1 MLLSQTAVY
10 GLRALAVL
18 AALAPGEGIN
28 GRQLAERTRV
38 PREYLSKVMRRLVLA
53 KLVQSQRG
61 HGGGFRLR
69 RPPAQILVR
78 DVLGALDLELGTECA
93 FGYATCNAAE
103 PCALH
108 PLWSRLREG
117 LDEWIGG
124 TTFAQLTAPPR
135 TLPAAPRTGTGR

>member
-1 MLLSQTAVY
+1 MLLSHTAVY

-18 AALAPGEGIN
+18 AALGPGESLN
-28 GRQLAERTRV
+28 GRDLADRTRV

-69 RPPAQILVR
+69 RPPSQIQVR
-78 DVLGALDLELGTECA
+78 DVLHALDLDLGTECA

-117 LDEWIGG
+117 LDAWIGG
-124 TTFAQLTAPPR
+124 TTFGDLGPSRALT
-135 TLPAAPRTGTGR
+135 AAPRTGTAR